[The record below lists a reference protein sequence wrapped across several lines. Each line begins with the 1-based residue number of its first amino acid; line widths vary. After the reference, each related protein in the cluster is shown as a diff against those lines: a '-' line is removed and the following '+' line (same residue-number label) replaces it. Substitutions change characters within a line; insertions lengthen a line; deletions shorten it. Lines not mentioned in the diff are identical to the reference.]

1 MRQRLLFMLDERFI
15 IKFNKATCARHAR
28 TLRGCNFCTRPHAHK
43 NASLNLDTEYSIIII
58 IAYSAQFWGS
68 KHKWQWHGGGDGSA
82 LQICNNSLTLCSTF
96 RAARLGFF
104 VCVRVC
110 VMLAGCRR
118 RRCVC
123 VCVGTSI
130 NKFSLCES
138 ALWNVEYIYI
148 FECACARPERTG
160 PGNLNKYAN
169 RTDDVYVGKRIP
181 HVHLHTHSPGC
192 CGNAHASRAR
202 TRLPHPPI
210 VPARKFQPKLY
221 YVYICCTR
229 SEGWLKLWWAL

>member
-1 MRQRLLFMLDERFI
+1 MR
-15 IKFNKATCARHAR
+15 TAR
-28 TLRGCNFCTRPHAHK
+28 THSAGGCNFCTRTHAHK

-68 KHKWQWHGGGDGSA
+68 KHKWQWHGGGMVLPFKFATIRSHYAQLSERRGW
-82 LQICNNSLTLCSTF
+82 F
-96 RAARLGFF
+96 FF

-202 TRLPHPPI
+202 TRLPRPPI
-210 VPARKFQPKLY
+210 VAARKFQPKLY